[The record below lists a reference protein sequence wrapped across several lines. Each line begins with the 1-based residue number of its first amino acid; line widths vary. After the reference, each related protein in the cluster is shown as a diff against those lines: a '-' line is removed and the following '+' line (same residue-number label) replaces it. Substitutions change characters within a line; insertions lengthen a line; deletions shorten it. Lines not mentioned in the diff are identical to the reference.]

1 MAAAPYT
8 RRSRQ
13 SPSEPA
19 HGGTYAWRVFG
30 PAARPFPE
38 QAGRIGRPPR
48 RRRSLG
54 RALGVSVL
62 IGAVAVAAAGLVWCL
77 HDLPPLEIPKAAA
90 APPSITV
97 LAADGRILGQLG
109 GPAGEE
115 LTPDRLP
122 KILVAAVVATE
133 DRRFFQHDGID
144 PVGIA
149 RAIVEDVRTG
159 ALGQGGSTITQQL
172 AKLVFLSPERTVKRK
187 LQELV
192 LAVELER
199 RYSKAEILA
208 LYLNRAYFG
217 EGVFGADAAARRYF
231 GKPAREIDLAQAALL
246 AGALKAPS
254 RYNLIADRGAA
265 DERARTVLANMVAA
279 RVIAP
284 AQAAAASRQLDRIA
298 TRQRPPAGGYFADW
312 VIARARG
319 MPQTWGRNVVIRTT
333 LDAPLQDKVE
343 ARLATLLETRG
354 GPDNV
359 SQGAV
364 VVMTPEGDIKAM
376 VGGRSY
382 AQSPFN
388 RATQAMRQ
396 PGSTFKIFAYLAA
409 LESGAAADQKF
420 IDAPVRI
427 GDWAPDNYGGRY
439 WGAVTLRTAFAQSLN
454 SVAVRLAERVGT
466 ARIAAAAHRLGIES
480 ELTDDATLVLGSSAV
495 TPLELTGAV
504 ASIAS
509 GGVKSDVAGIVEIR
523 DADDGRV
530 LYRHDPAPAS
540 GVVDP
545 RTAAAMDDVMSEV
558 VRSGTGK
565 AARLDRPAAGKTG
578 TSQDFRDAWFVGF
591 TGDYVAGVWLGNDD
605 DAPMH
610 KVTGGG
616 DPAVLWRQV
625 MLAAHAGLPPAPL
638 RSLAPAEGLAGAAA
652 TQADGD
658 PEAVLRL
665 VTGG

>member
-13 SPSEPA
+13 GLSEPA
-19 HGGTYAWRVFG
+19 RGGTYAWRVFG
-30 PAARPFPE
+30 PAARAFPE
-38 QAGRIGRPPR
+38 HAERIGQPPR
-48 RRRSLG
+48 RRRSLR
-54 RALGVSVL
+54 RALGVSIL
-62 IGAVAVAAAGLVWCL
+62 IGGVAVVAAGLVWCL

-122 KILVAAVVATE
+122 KTLVAAVVATE

-149 RAIVEDVRTG
+149 RAVVEDVRTG

-172 AKLVFLSPERTVKRK
+172 AKLVFLSSERTVKRK

-192 LAVELER
+192 LAIELER
-199 RYSKAEILA
+199 RYSKPEILA

-217 EGVFGADAAARRYF
+217 EGIFGADAAARRYF
-231 GKPAREIDLAQAALL
+231 GTPARELDLAQAALL

-254 RYNLIADRGAA
+254 RYNLVADRGAA
-265 DERARTVLANMVAA
+265 EARARTVLANMVAA
-279 RVIAP
+279 RVTAP
-284 AQAAAASRQLDRIA
+284 AQAAAASRQLGRIA
-298 TRQRPPAGGYFADW
+298 TRQRPPEGGYFADW
-312 VIARARG
+312 VIGRARG
-319 MPQTWGRNVVIRTT
+319 MPQTWGRNIVIRTT
-333 LDAPLQDKVE
+333 LDASLQDKVE

-354 GPDNV
+354 RPDNV
-359 SQGAV
+359 SQGAI

-388 RATQAMRQ
+388 RATQATRQ

-409 LESGAAADQKF
+409 LESGATADQKV

-427 GDWAPDNYGGRY
+427 GDWTPDNYEGRY
-439 WGAVTLRTAFAQSLN
+439 WGAVTLKTAFAQSLN

-466 ARIAAAAHRLGIES
+466 GRIAAAAHRLGIES
-480 ELTDDATLVLGSSAV
+480 DLTGDATLVLGSSAV
-495 TPLELTGAV
+495 TLLELTGAV

-509 GGVKSDVAGIVEIR
+509 GGVKSDVTGIVDIR
-523 DADDGRV
+523 DADDGSV
-530 LYRHDPAPAS
+530 LYRHEPAPAS
-540 GVVDP
+540 VVIDS

-565 AARLDRPAAGKTG
+565 AAQLDRPAAGKTG
-578 TSQDFRDAWFVGF
+578 TSQDYRDAWFVGF

-625 MLAAHAGLPPAPL
+625 MLAAHAGLPPVPL
-638 RSLAPAEGLAGAAA
+638 RSLPPAEGLAGAAA
-652 TQADGD
+652 TQADRD